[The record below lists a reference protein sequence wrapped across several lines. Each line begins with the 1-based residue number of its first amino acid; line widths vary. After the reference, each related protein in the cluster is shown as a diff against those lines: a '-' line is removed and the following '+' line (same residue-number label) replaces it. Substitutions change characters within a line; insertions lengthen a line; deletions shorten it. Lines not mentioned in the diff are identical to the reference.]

1 MSEPGNN
8 ESNVPEVQAHKI
20 QAAHQAT
27 HALQVKR
34 FHHILQSDAARHK
47 IKLGRR
53 LSSIKAPVAVASI
66 AQRHDAQ
73 SSDQPLP
80 TDDRDAVAS
89 FHIVIE
95 NETSPCFLNLAV
107 DEPTPDCECG
117 FPAQLRQRF
126 VYGGTIEPTVVDA
139 DGEVVAPSAAS
150 QNLIFCCAD
159 KECMFFQV
167 VGGSESD
174 ELSIPIQRPNPSR
187 P

>member
-139 DGEVVAPSAAS
+139 DGLLSY
-150 QNLIFCCAD
+150 ND
-159 KECMFFQV
+159 
-167 VGGSESD
+167 SD
-174 ELSIPIQRPNPSR
+174 EHFLQYVKVVVTGTMGANGKLNLYFGRSK
-187 P
+187 